1 MFYAEN
7 ISIPMPRYLCIICYP
22 GMVGCKD
29 MVTNTSCTT
38 PAKQKKRKKAKDK
51 IKVGNFGRI
60 SLYS

>member
-1 MFYAEN
+1 
-7 ISIPMPRYLCIICYP
+7 MPRYLCIICYP